1 MDVNEWLAA
10 RRPAP
15 PLKLA
20 ARLEEAIADLVS
32 SPAIPPSEALVV
44 AGAAILTRLTGADA
58 PETSRR
64 EVAIGL
70 LSADALLTYAL
81 EAAAED
87 CESFAASAD
96 AIIAR
101 LASLAPAGKA

>member
-1 MDVNEWLAA
+1 MDPREWLAA

-15 PLKLA
+15 PVTLA
-20 ARLEEAIADLVS
+20 ASLEVAVSGFVS
-32 SPAIPPSEALVV
+32 SPDVSMSATLSEAG
-44 AGAAILTRLTGADA
+44 AGILERLTGATA
-58 PETSRR
+58 PASRR
-64 EVAIGL
+64 EVAIEL

-96 AIIAR
+96 AVIAR
-101 LASLAPAGKA
+101 LVSLASAGNT